1 MAMAISL
8 RFTGNL
14 KIIQAMNVNKN
25 STKFNQ
31 LHSSIISVNILHLQ
45 NYNKTTDNIGLN
57 KSHATNTQEEH
68 LYEKPSRSM
77 KKIKELEMEI

>member
-1 MAMAISL
+1 MERKHDFCPVR
-8 RFTGNL
+8 RFFLYKNTGE
-14 KIIQAMNVNKN
+14 
-25 STKFNQ
+25 
-31 LHSSIISVNILHLQ
+31 LQ
-45 NYNKTTDNIGLN
+45 TLQTDNIGLN